1 MDIADED
8 LIDQRTDFAWNIDV
22 LIGSDHSTMWSLVT
36 SSEETVAPLRLIVSG
51 SAYAKTAADDGTLT
65 QLIVQKPDSTALS
78 EGDGELTN
86 ALRRFWDT
94 ESLRILEPES
104 VQEMEFL

>member
-1 MDIADED
+1 MVTGDV
-8 LIDQRTDFAWNIDV
+8 QRGDGGHVAVNSEF
-22 LIGSDHSTMWSLVT
+22 GSM
-36 SSEETVAPLRLIVSG
+36 VSG

-78 EGDGELTN
+78 EGDNELTN

-94 ESLRILEPES
+94 ESLHILEPES